1 MGSLALATRHSTSS
15 FQLNL
20 PQKLFRLNIKMSVI
34 RPSHIERAVKFVS
47 SSTKVRNEATVMSP
61 ISSASESDKA
71 KLTEYQNQKTNKEDM
86 LQKFPPKNILQKRF
100 YTTTDHRSSS

>member
-1 MGSLALATRHSTSS
+1 MGSIELASRHSTVN
-15 FQLNL
+15 NL
-20 PQKLFRLNIKMSVI
+20 KLIQETKMSVI

-100 YTTTDHRSSS
+100 YTTTDHRSSSGRLN

>member
-1 MGSLALATRHSTSS
+1 MGSLALASRHSTSS

-20 PQKLFRLNIKMSVI
+20 PQILFRMSVI

-100 YTTTDHRSSS
+100 YTTTDHRSSSGRLN